1 MAYLYEGSL
10 LLLLSPGF
18 SKAYYAHTTIT
29 HAWERSRSRRHSE
42 EEGTVLCSVCIPQF
56 ALAPPLPLSSLFH
69 LREAGRNNIEA
80 LKLPPINNEERTK
93 QEERRALPHKTKT
106 RPPPFF
112 HSSSSPFPLTSWK
125 GEDSSSSPLLLPLSL
140 SFLRVLIASVF
151 MWGGEGGGAMDDLP
165 SILHSLPPRFHCRC
179 RTSISSFFLLSS
191 FSLSPSLVEKGLFP
205 GCVPCGGGKK

>member
-1 MAYLYEGSL
+1 MLPLLCSSLARERKSRWKKSFMAYLYEGSL

-125 GEDSSSSPLLLPLSL
+125 GEDSSSSPPPPALSL
-140 SFLRVLIASVF
+140 LFTSSDCVSIYVG
-151 MWGGEGGGAMDDLP
+151 WGRRRSNG
-165 SILHSLPPRFHCRC
+165 
-179 RTSISSFFLLSS
+179 
-191 FSLSPSLVEKGLFP
+191 
-205 GCVPCGGGKK
+205 